1 MYSWLA
7 GYLMQD
13 SGRMKAKKKKEKKT
27 LGVEQLGFEYQV
39 RSDISPEEEAQN
51 KVYDILLCNTSIQ
64 F

>member
-1 MYSWLA
+1 
-7 GYLMQD
+7 MQD